1 MTVYEIVTDRIIKQ
15 LEGGIIPWR
24 KPWAAYA
31 GGEGGPVSWDTQ
43 RPYSGVNT
51 LLLDPGEYAT
61 FNKIKESGGHVK
73 KGEKAQIAVFW
84 KMMEVEDENN
94 PDRKKSIPFLRYYS
108 VFEVNTQAEG
118 IESKRAKQEERKNN
132 PIVEAERII
141 AGMPCRPRITN
152 GKEALYRPGTDVV
165 EIPAMDSFISSEAY
179 YGTLFHELAHS
190 TGHESRL
197 NRPIKNRFGTDPY
210 AKEELVAEIGAAF
223 LAAVA
228 GLENPFII
236 ENTGAYIQGWIARF
250 KDDSRL
256 VVTAAG
262 QAQKA
267 ADYIRGVYKA
277 AEDKKEEEQAA

>member
-1 MTVYEIVTDRIIKQ
+1 MTVYEIVTDRIIRQ

-24 KPWAAYA
+24 KPWGAYA

-43 RPYSGVNT
+43 RPYSGINT

-61 FNKIKESGGHVK
+61 FNRIKEAGGHVK
-73 KGEKAQIAVFW
+73 KGEKASIAVFW
-84 KMMEVEDENN
+84 KMNRVQDEND
-94 PDRKKSIPFLRYYS
+94 PDKEKLIPFLRYYS
-108 VFEVNTQAEG
+108 VFEINTQAEG
-118 IESKRAKQEERKNN
+118 LLSKRAKAEEHKNS
-132 PIVEAERII
+132 PIEEAERII
-141 AGMPCRPRITN
+141 SNMPNRPSIVN
-152 GKEALYRPGTDVV
+152 GKDALYRGSTDTV
-165 EIPAMDSFISSEAY
+165 EIPTRSSFISSEAY

-228 GLENPFII
+228 RLENPFTI
-236 ENTGAYIQGWIARF
+236 ENSGAYIQSWIRRF
-250 KDDSRL
+250 RDDSGL
-256 VVTAAG
+256 IVTAAS

-267 ADYIRGVYKA
+267 ADYIRGIKQA
-277 AEDKKEEEQAA
+277 KDEEQAA

>member
-1 MTVYEIVTDRIIKQ
+1 MATVYEIVTDRIIKQ
-15 LEGGIIPWR
+15 LEAGTIPWR
-24 KPWAAYA
+24 KPWGAYA

-61 FNKIKESGGHVK
+61 FNKIKEAGGYVK
-73 KGEKAQIAVFW
+73 RGEKAQIAVFW

-108 VFEVNTQAEG
+108 VFEINTQAEG
-118 IESKRAKQEERKNN
+118 LSSKRAKAEEHKNS
-132 PIVEAERII
+132 PIEEAERII
-141 AGMPCRPRITN
+141 SNMPNCPRIEN
-152 GKEALYRPGTDVV
+152 GKEALYRGSSDTVI
-165 EIPAMDSFISSEAY
+165 IPARSSFISSEAY

-223 LAAVA
+223 LAAA
-228 GLENPFII
+228 ARLENPFTI
-236 ENTGAYIQGWIARF
+236 ENSGAYIQSWIRRF
-250 KDDSRL
+250 RDDSRL
-256 VVTAAG
+256 IVTAAS

-267 ADYIRGVYKA
+267 ADYIRGIKQA
-277 AEDKKEEEQAA
+277 KGEEQAA

>member
-31 GGEGGPVSWDTQ
+31 GEGGPVSWDTQ

-210 AKEELVAEIGAAF
+210 AREELVAEIGAAF

>member
-1 MTVYEIVTDRIIKQ
+1 MATVYEIVTDRIIKQ
-15 LEGGIIPWR
+15 LEAGTIPWR
-24 KPWAAYA
+24 KPWNSAYVQ
-31 GGEGGPVSWDTQ
+31 GQGEGPVSWDTQ
-43 RPYSGVNT
+43 RPYSGVNL

-61 FNKIKESGGHVK
+61 YNAIQAAGGHVK

-132 PIVEAERII
+132 PIVEAEKIV
-141 AGMPCRPRITN
+141 AGMPNRPRITN
-152 GKEALYRPGTDVV
+152 GKQALYRPGTDVV

-197 NRPIKNRFGTDPY
+197 NRSIKNRFGTDPY
-210 AKEELVAEIGAAF
+210 AREELVAEIGSAF

-236 ENTGAYIQGWIARF
+236 ENTGAYIQSWIRRF

-256 VVTAAG
+256 IVTAAS

-267 ADYIRGVYKA
+267 ADYIRGIKQA
-277 AEDKKEEEQAA
+277 KGEEQAA

>member
-73 KGEKAQIAVFW
+73 KGEKASIAVFW
-84 KMMEVEDENN
+84 KMNRVQDEND
-94 PDRKKSIPFLRYYS
+94 PDKEKLIPFLRYYS
-108 VFEVNTQAEG
+108 VFEINTQAEG
-118 IESKRAKQEERKNN
+118 LLSKRAKAEEHKNS
-132 PIVEAERII
+132 PIEEAERII
-141 AGMPCRPRITN
+141 SNMPNRPSIVN
-152 GKEALYRPGTDVV
+152 GKDALYRGSTDTV
-165 EIPAMDSFISSEAY
+165 EIPTRSSFINSEAY

-236 ENTGAYIQGWIARF
+236 ENTGAYIQSWIRRF
-250 KDDSRL
+250 RDDSRL
-256 VVTAAG
+256 IVTAAS

-267 ADYIRGVYKA
+267 ADYIRGIKQA
-277 AEDKKEEEQAA
+277 KGEEQAA

>member
-1 MTVYEIVTDRIIKQ
+1 MNVYEIVTDRIIKQ
-15 LEGGIIPWR
+15 LEAGTIPWR
-24 KPWAAYA
+24 KPWNSAYVQ
-31 GGEGGPVSWDTQ
+31 GEGPVSWDTQ

-73 KGEKAQIAVFW
+73 KGEKASIAVFW
-84 KMMEVEDENN
+84 KMNRVQDEND
-94 PDRKKSIPFLRYYS
+94 PDKEKLIPFLRYYS
-108 VFEVNTQAEG
+108 VFEINTQAEG
-118 IESKRAKQEERKNN
+118 LLSKRAKAEEHKNS
-132 PIVEAERII
+132 PIEEAERII
-141 AGMPCRPRITN
+141 SNMPNRPSIVN
-152 GKEALYRPGTDVV
+152 GKDALYRGSTDTV
-165 EIPAMDSFISSEAY
+165 EIPTRSSFINSEAY

-228 GLENPFII
+228 RLENPFTI
-236 ENTGAYIQGWIARF
+236 ENSGAYIQSWIRRF
-250 KDDSRL
+250 RDDSGL
-256 VVTAAG
+256 IVTAAS

-267 ADYIRGVYKA
+267 ADYIRGIKQA
-277 AEDKKEEEQAA
+277 KGEEQAA

>member
-31 GGEGGPVSWDTQ
+31 GGDGGPVSWDTQ

-228 GLENPFII
+228 RLENPFTI
-236 ENTGAYIQGWIARF
+236 ENSGAYIQSWIRRF
-250 KDDSRL
+250 RDDSRL
-256 VVTAAG
+256 IVTAAS

-267 ADYIRGVYKA
+267 ADYIRGIKQA
-277 AEDKKEEEQAA
+277 KGEEQAA

>member
-1 MTVYEIVTDRIIKQ
+1 MATVYEIVTDRIIKQ
-15 LEGGIIPWR
+15 LEAGTIPWR
-24 KPWAAYA
+24 KPWSSAYVQ
-31 GGEGGPVSWDTQ
+31 GEGPVSWDTQ

-108 VFEVNTQAEG
+108 VFEINTQAEG
-118 IESKRAKQEERKNN
+118 LLSKRAKAEEHKNS
-132 PIVEAERII
+132 PIEEAERII
-141 AGMPCRPRITN
+141 SNMPNCPRIEN
-152 GKEALYRPGTDVV
+152 GKEALYRGSSDTVI
-165 EIPAMDSFISSEAY
+165 IPARSSFISSEAY

-228 GLENPFII
+228 RLENPFTI
-236 ENTGAYIQGWIARF
+236 ENSGAYIQSWIRRF
-250 KDDSRL
+250 RDDSRL
-256 VVTAAG
+256 IVTAAS

-267 ADYIRGVYKA
+267 ADYIRGIKQA
-277 AEDKKEEEQAA
+277 KGEEQAA